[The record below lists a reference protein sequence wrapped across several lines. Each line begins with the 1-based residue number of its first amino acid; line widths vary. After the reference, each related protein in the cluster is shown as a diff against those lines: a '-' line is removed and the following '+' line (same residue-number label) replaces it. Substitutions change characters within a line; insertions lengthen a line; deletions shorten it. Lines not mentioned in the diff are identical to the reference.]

1 MANNYD
7 QNETTAVLD
16 ETEFFVENDDV
27 VEPPQFFIQNLDTLE
42 VPKFFIETDTPESEN
57 DE

>member
-1 MANNYD
+1 MAKNHD
-7 QNETTAVLD
+7 QKETAAALD
-16 ETEFFVENDDV
+16 DTEFFVENDDI
-27 VEPPQFFIQNLDTLE
+27 VEPPQFFIQNSDILE